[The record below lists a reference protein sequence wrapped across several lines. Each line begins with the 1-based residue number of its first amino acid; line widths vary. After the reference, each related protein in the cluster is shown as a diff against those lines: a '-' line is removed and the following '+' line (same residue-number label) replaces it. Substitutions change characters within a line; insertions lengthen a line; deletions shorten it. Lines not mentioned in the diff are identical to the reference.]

1 MDEKKEKIDDK
12 KPEEKTDD
20 KKTDNKKTDNK
31 KTEEE
36 NKQLETIDS
45 IKSKL
50 ENTISL
56 SCELIFEALLDGV
69 ENKCTKA
76 EIYESVNKK
85 ITEIKTKL
93 SEDIDALSDE
103 DKKSLDEFVNKITDD
118 KISLLIKK
126 LSQYK
131 INVEDT
137 KEDKQDKKEEDSN
150 KPAVNYNASSSDYL
164 YKNVSYSG
172 TDIVVT
178 AQLCI
183 GNTKSEFMTMGSLQ
197 TITYS
202 VYDRMEPIH
211 SLGNVNAKDYVH
223 THRYIAGS
231 MVFAV
236 FDQHWAKEFIEKY
249 CKSAGIAESEKIL
262 TDEIPPMNITISMGN
277 EYGSSSRTAL
287 YGVRLFNEGMT
298 MSVND
303 IYTEHTY
310 QFVALNIDYLENV
323 QLPSESRNPN
333 FDLSTLAPKEIED
346 KKPQQINESTDK
358 KNEDNDNDKKDED
371 SSTEEDNRIKINGL
385 SSDDYINNAM
395 ESLSK
400 NGKKVTLS
408 KIQNKALDDVT
419 KDYKK
424 ELKTIETE
432 YKEKIKKGEATKV
445 DLENKKA
452 QLKKDW
458 KDIKTEIKI
467 YINTAKREVSDL
479 EE

>member
-1 MDEKKEKIDDK
+1 MNKKKEKIEEK
-12 KPEEKTDD
+12 KPEE
-20 KKTDNKKTDNK
+20 KTDNK

>member
-12 KPEEKTDD
+12 KPEE
-20 KKTDNKKTDNK
+20 KTDNKKTDNK

-56 SCELIFEALLDGV
+56 SCELIFKALLDGV

-85 ITEIKTKL
+85 ITEIKTKF

-137 KEDKQDKKEEDSN
+137 KEDKQDKKEEDI

-346 KKPQQINESTDK
+346 KKPQQTNESTDK

-432 YKEKIKKGEATKV
+432 YKEKIKNGEATKV

>member
-12 KPEEKTDD
+12 KPEE
-20 KKTDNKKTDNK
+20 KTDNK

-85 ITEIKTKL
+85 ITEIKTKF
-93 SEDIDALSDE
+93 SKDIDALSDE

-131 INVEDT
+131 INVEDA
-137 KEDKQDKKEEDSN
+137 KEDKQDKKEEDI
-150 KPAVNYNASSSDYL
+150 KPAVNYNANSSDYL

-323 QLPSESRNPN
+323 QLPSESRDPN

-346 KKPQQINESTDK
+346 KKPQQTNESTDK
-358 KNEDNDNDKKDED
+358 KNEDNDNNKKDED

-424 ELKTIETE
+424 ELKTIEAE

>member
-1 MDEKKEKIDDK
+1 MDTKKEKIDDK
-12 KPEEKTDD
+12 KPEEK
-20 KKTDNKKTDNK
+20 
-31 KTEEE
+31 

-137 KEDKQDKKEEDSN
+137 KEDKQDKKNEDSN

-333 FDLSTLAPKEIED
+333 FDLSTLAPKELED
-346 KKPQQINESTDK
+346 KKPQQTNESTDK

-371 SSTEEDNRIKINGL
+371 NNTEEDNRIKINGL

-400 NGKKVTLS
+400 SGKKVTLS

-432 YKEKIKKGEATKV
+432 YKEKIKKGEATKI

>member
-1 MDEKKEKIDDK
+1 MNKKKEKIDDK
-12 KPEEKTDD
+12 KP
-20 KKTDNKKTDNK
+20 
-31 KTEEE
+31 EEE

-131 INVEDT
+131 INVEDA
-137 KEDKQDKKEEDSN
+137 KEDKQDKKEEDI

-323 QLPSESRNPN
+323 QLPSESRDPN

-346 KKPQQINESTDK
+346 KKPQQTNESTDK

-424 ELKTIETE
+424 ELKTIEAE

>member
-1 MDEKKEKIDDK
+1 MNAKKEKIDD
-12 KPEEKTDD
+12 
-20 KKTDNKKTDNK
+20 K

-118 KISLLIKK
+118 KISLLVKK
-126 LSQYK
+126 LSQHK

-137 KEDKQDKKEEDSN
+137 KEDKQDKKNEDSN

-211 SLGNVNAKDYVH
+211 SLGNVNTKDYVH

-346 KKPQQINESTDK
+346 KKPQQTNESTDK

-400 NGKKVTLS
+400 NGKEVTLS

-424 ELKTIETE
+424 ELKTIEAE
-432 YKEKIKKGEATKV
+432 YKEKIKKGEATKI
-445 DLENKKA
+445 DLENKKV

>member
-1 MDEKKEKIDDK
+1 M
-12 KPEEKTDD
+12 
-20 KKTDNKKTDNK
+20 
-31 KTEEE
+31 
-36 NKQLETIDS
+36 
-45 IKSKL
+45 
-50 ENTISL
+50 
-56 SCELIFEALLDGV
+56 
-69 ENKCTKA
+69 
-76 EIYESVNKK
+76 
-85 ITEIKTKL
+85 
-93 SEDIDALSDE
+93 SDE

-131 INVEDT
+131 INVEDA
-137 KEDKQDKKEEDSN
+137 KEDKQDKKNEDSN

-323 QLPSESRNPN
+323 QLPSESRDPN

-346 KKPQQINESTDK
+346 KKPQQTNESTDK
-358 KNEDNDNDKKDED
+358 KNEDNDNNNDKKDED

-424 ELKTIETE
+424 ELKTIEAE
-432 YKEKIKKGEATKV
+432 YKEKIKKG
-445 DLENKKA
+445 D
-452 QLKKDW
+452 
-458 KDIKTEIKI
+458 
-467 YINTAKREVSDL
+467 
-479 EE
+479 

>member
-1 MDEKKEKIDDK
+1 MDAKKEKIDDK
-12 KPEEKTDD
+12 KPEE
-20 KKTDNKKTDNK
+20 KTDNK

-56 SCELIFEALLDGV
+56 SCESIFEALLNSV

-126 LSQYK
+126 LSQHK

-137 KEDKQDKKEEDSN
+137 KEDKQDKKNEDSN

-236 FDQHWAKEFIEKY
+236 VDQHWAKEFIERY

-323 QLPSESRNPN
+323 QLPSESRDPN

-346 KKPQQINESTDK
+346 KKPQQTNESTDK

-424 ELKTIETE
+424 ELKTIEAE

>member
-1 MDEKKEKIDDK
+1 MDAKKEKIDDK
-12 KPEEKTDD
+12 KPEE
-20 KKTDNKKTDNK
+20 KTDNK

-56 SCELIFEALLDGV
+56 SCESIFEALLNSV
-69 ENKCTKA
+69 EKKCTKA

-126 LSQYK
+126 LSQHK

-137 KEDKQDKKEEDSN
+137 KEDKQDKKNEDSN

-323 QLPSESRNPN
+323 QLPSESRDPN

-346 KKPQQINESTDK
+346 KKPQQTNESADK

-371 SSTEEDNRIKINGL
+371 NSTEEDNRIKINGL

-424 ELKTIETE
+424 ELKTIEAE

>member
-1 MDEKKEKIDDK
+1 MDTKKEKIDDK
-12 KPEEKTDD
+12 KPEEK
-20 KKTDNKKTDNK
+20 
-31 KTEEE
+31 

-126 LSQYK
+126 LSQHEIK
-131 INVEDT
+131 VEDA
-137 KEDKQDKKEEDSN
+137 KEDKQDKKEEDI

-333 FDLSTLAPKEIED
+333 FDLSTLAPKELED
-346 KKPQQINESTDK
+346 KKPQQTNESTDK

-371 SSTEEDNRIKINGL
+371 ISTEEDNRIKINGL

-400 NGKKVTLS
+400 SGKKVTLS

>member
-12 KPEEKTDD
+12 KPEE
-20 KKTDNKKTDNK
+20 

-131 INVEDT
+131 INVEDA
-137 KEDKQDKKEEDSN
+137 KEDKQDKKNEDSN

-323 QLPSESRNPN
+323 QLPSESRDPN

-346 KKPQQINESTDK
+346 KKPQQTNESTDK

-424 ELKTIETE
+424 ELKTIEAE

>member
-12 KPEEKTDD
+12 KP
-20 KKTDNKKTDNK
+20 
-31 KTEEE
+31 EEE

-118 KISLLIKK
+118 KINLLIKK
-126 LSQYK
+126 LSQHK

-137 KEDKQDKKEEDSN
+137 KEDKQDKKNEDSN

-346 KKPQQINESTDK
+346 KKPQQTNESTDK

-371 SSTEEDNRIKINGL
+371 SSTEEDDRIKINGL

-400 NGKKVTLS
+400 NCKEVTLS

-424 ELKTIETE
+424 ELKTIEAE

-445 DLENKKA
+445 DLENKKV

>member
-1 MDEKKEKIDDK
+1 MNKKKEKIDDK
-12 KPEEKTDD
+12 KP
-20 KKTDNKKTDNK
+20 
-31 KTEEE
+31 EEE

-85 ITEIKTKL
+85 ITEIKTKF

-131 INVEDT
+131 INVEDA
-137 KEDKQDKKEEDSN
+137 KEDKQDKKEEDI

-323 QLPSESRNPN
+323 QLPSESRDPN

-346 KKPQQINESTDK
+346 KKPQQTNESTDK

-371 SSTEEDNRIKINGL
+371 SRTEEDNRIKINGL

>member
-1 MDEKKEKIDDK
+1 MDAKKEKIDDK
-12 KPEEKTDD
+12 KPEE
-20 KKTDNKKTDNK
+20 KTDNK

-126 LSQYK
+126 LSQHK
-131 INVEDT
+131 IKVEDA
-137 KEDKQDKKEEDSN
+137 KEDKQNKKEEDI

-346 KKPQQINESTDK
+346 KKPQQTNESTDK

-424 ELKTIETE
+424 ELKTIEAE

>member
-12 KPEEKTDD
+12 KQ
-20 KKTDNKKTDNK
+20 
-31 KTEEE
+31 EEE

>member
-1 MDEKKEKIDDK
+1 MDAKKEKIDDK
-12 KPEEKTDD
+12 KP
-20 KKTDNKKTDNK
+20 
-31 KTEEE
+31 EE

-56 SCELIFEALLDGV
+56 SCELIFEALLDSA

-118 KISLLIKK
+118 KISLLVKK
-126 LSQYK
+126 LSQHK
-131 INVEDT
+131 IKVEDE
-137 KEDKQDKKEEDSN
+137 KEDKQDKKEEN
-150 KPAVNYNASSSDYL
+150 IKPAVNYNASSSDYL

-323 QLPSESRNPN
+323 QLPSESRDPN

-346 KKPQQINESTDK
+346 KKSQQTNESADK
-358 KNEDNDNDKKDED
+358 KDEDNDNDKKDED
-371 SSTEEDNRIKINGL
+371 NSTEEDNRIKINGL

-424 ELKTIETE
+424 ELKTIEAE

>member
-1 MDEKKEKIDDK
+1 MDAKKEKIDDK
-12 KPEEKTDD
+12 KPEEKIDD
-20 KKTDNKKTDNK
+20 K

-131 INVEDT
+131 INVEDA
-137 KEDKQDKKEEDSN
+137 KEDKQDKKNEDSN

-277 EYGSSSRTAL
+277 EYGSSSRIAL

-346 KKPQQINESTDK
+346 KKPQQTNESTDK

-371 SSTEEDNRIKINGL
+371 NNTEEDNRIKINGL

-424 ELKTIETE
+424 ELKTIEAE

>member
-1 MDEKKEKIDDK
+1 MDAKKEKIDDK
-12 KPEEKTDD
+12 KPEE
-20 KKTDNKKTDNK
+20 KTDNK

-56 SCELIFEALLDGV
+56 SCESIFEALLNSV

-93 SEDIDALSDE
+93 SENIDALSDE

-126 LSQYK
+126 LSQHK

-137 KEDKQDKKEEDSN
+137 KEDKQDKKNEDSN

-323 QLPSESRNPN
+323 QLPSESRDPN

-346 KKPQQINESTDK
+346 KKPQQTNESTDK

-371 SSTEEDNRIKINGL
+371 GSTEEDNRIKINGL

-424 ELKTIETE
+424 ELKTIEAE
-432 YKEKIKKGEATKV
+432 YKEKIKKGKATKV

>member
-20 KKTDNKKTDNK
+20 KKTDNK

-56 SCELIFEALLDGV
+56 SCESIFEALLNSV

-118 KISLLIKK
+118 KISLLVKK
-126 LSQYK
+126 LSQHK

-137 KEDKQDKKEEDSN
+137 KEDKQDKKNEDSN

-371 SSTEEDNRIKINGL
+371 NSTEEDNRIKINGL

>member
-12 KPEEKTDD
+12 KPEE
-20 KKTDNKKTDNK
+20 

-118 KISLLIKK
+118 KISLLVKK
-126 LSQYK
+126 LSQHK

-137 KEDKQDKKEEDSN
+137 KEDKQDKKNEDSN

-323 QLPSESRNPN
+323 QLPSESRDPN

-346 KKPQQINESTDK
+346 KKPQQTNESTDK

-424 ELKTIETE
+424 ELKTIEAE

>member
-12 KPEEKTDD
+12 KPEE
-20 KKTDNKKTDNK
+20 KTDNK

-131 INVEDT
+131 INVEDA
-137 KEDKQDKKEEDSN
+137 KEDKQDKKEEDI

-346 KKPQQINESTDK
+346 KKPQQTNESTDK
-358 KNEDNDNDKKDED
+358 KDEDNDNEKKDED
-371 SSTEEDNRIKINGL
+371 SNTEEDNRIKINGL

-424 ELKTIETE
+424 ELKTIEAE

>member
-1 MDEKKEKIDDK
+1 MDAKKEKIDDK
-12 KPEEKTDD
+12 KPEE
-20 KKTDNKKTDNK
+20 KTDNK

-137 KEDKQDKKEEDSN
+137 KEDKQDKKEEDI

-358 KNEDNDNDKKDED
+358 KDEDNDNDKKDED

>member
-1 MDEKKEKIDDK
+1 MDAKKEKIDDK
-12 KPEEKTDD
+12 KLEE
-20 KKTDNKKTDNK
+20 KTDNK

-56 SCELIFEALLDGV
+56 SCESIFEALLDSV
-69 ENKCTKA
+69 EKKCTKA

-93 SEDIDALSDE
+93 SKDIDALSDE

-118 KISLLIKK
+118 KISLLVKK
-126 LSQYK
+126 LSQHK

-137 KEDKQDKKEEDSN
+137 KEDKQDKKNEDSN

-346 KKPQQINESTDK
+346 KKPQQTNESTDK

-424 ELKTIETE
+424 ELKTIEAE

>member
-1 MDEKKEKIDDK
+1 MDEKKEKIDD
-12 KPEEKTDD
+12 
-20 KKTDNKKTDNK
+20 K

-126 LSQYK
+126 LSQHK

-137 KEDKQDKKEEDSN
+137 KEDKQDKKNEDSN
-150 KPAVNYNASSSDYL
+150 KPAVNYNTSSSDYL

-346 KKPQQINESTDK
+346 KKPQQTNESTDK

-432 YKEKIKKGEATKV
+432 YKEKIKNGEATKV

>member
-1 MDEKKEKIDDK
+1 MDAKKEKIDDK
-12 KPEEKTDD
+12 KPEE
-20 KKTDNKKTDNK
+20 KTDNK

-56 SCELIFEALLDGV
+56 SCESIFEALLNSV

-131 INVEDT
+131 INVEDA
-137 KEDKQDKKEEDSN
+137 KEDKQDKKNEDSN

-323 QLPSESRNPN
+323 QLPSESRDPN

-346 KKPQQINESTDK
+346 KKPQQTNESTDK

-424 ELKTIETE
+424 ELKTIEAE
-432 YKEKIKKGEATKV
+432 YKEKIKKGEATKI

>member
-1 MDEKKEKIDDK
+1 MNKKKEKIDDK
-12 KPEEKTDD
+12 KP
-20 KKTDNKKTDNK
+20 
-31 KTEEE
+31 EEE

-118 KISLLIKK
+118 KISLLVKK
-126 LSQYK
+126 LSQHK

-137 KEDKQDKKEEDSN
+137 KEDKQDKKNEDSN

-346 KKPQQINESTDK
+346 KKPQQTNESTDK

-424 ELKTIETE
+424 ELKTIEAE

>member
-1 MDEKKEKIDDK
+1 MDAKKEKIDDK
-12 KPEEKTDD
+12 KPEE
-20 KKTDNKKTDNK
+20 KTDNK

-137 KEDKQDKKEEDSN
+137 KEDKQDKKEEDI

-346 KKPQQINESTDK
+346 KKPQQTNESTDK

-424 ELKTIETE
+424 ELKTIEAE

>member
-1 MDEKKEKIDDK
+1 MDAKKEKIDDK
-12 KPEEKTDD
+12 KPEEKTD
-20 KKTDNKKTDNK
+20 NK

-36 NKQLETIDS
+36 NKQLKTIDS

-56 SCELIFEALLDGV
+56 SCESIFEALLDSV

-118 KISLLIKK
+118 KISLLVKK
-126 LSQYK
+126 LSQHK

-137 KEDKQDKKEEDSN
+137 KEDKQDKKNEDSN

-262 TDEIPPMNITISMGN
+262 TDEIPPINITISMGN

-346 KKPQQINESTDK
+346 KKPQQTNESTDK
-358 KNEDNDNDKKDED
+358 KNEDNNNDKKDED
-371 SSTEEDNRIKINGL
+371 ISTEEDNRIKINGL

-400 NGKKVTLS
+400 NGKEVTLS

>member
-12 KPEEKTDD
+12 KPEE
-20 KKTDNKKTDNK
+20 KTDNK

-56 SCELIFEALLDGV
+56 SCESIFEALLNSV

-118 KISLLIKK
+118 KISLLVKK
-126 LSQYK
+126 LSQHK

-137 KEDKQDKKEEDSN
+137 KEDKQDKKNEDSN

-371 SSTEEDNRIKINGL
+371 NSTEEDNRIKINGL

>member
-12 KPEEKTDD
+12 KP
-20 KKTDNKKTDNK
+20 
-31 KTEEE
+31 EEE

-118 KISLLIKK
+118 KISLLVKK
-126 LSQYK
+126 LSQHK

-137 KEDKQDKKEEDSN
+137 KEDKQDKKNEDSN
-150 KPAVNYNASSSDYL
+150 KPAVNYNSSSSDYL

-346 KKPQQINESTDK
+346 KKPQQTNESTDK
-358 KNEDNDNDKKDED
+358 KNEDNDDDKKDED

-424 ELKTIETE
+424 ELKTIEAE
-432 YKEKIKKGEATKV
+432 YKEKIKNGEATKV

>member
-1 MDEKKEKIDDK
+1 MDAKKEKIDDK
-12 KPEEKTDD
+12 KPEE
-20 KKTDNKKTDNK
+20 KTDNK

-56 SCELIFEALLDGV
+56 SCESIFEALLNSV

-126 LSQYK
+126 LSQHK

-137 KEDKQDKKEEDSN
+137 KEDKQDKKNEDSN

-323 QLPSESRNPN
+323 QLPSESRDPN

-346 KKPQQINESTDK
+346 KKPQQTNESTDK

-424 ELKTIETE
+424 ELKTIEAE

>member
-1 MDEKKEKIDDK
+1 MDAKKEKIDDK
-12 KPEEKTDD
+12 KPEE
-20 KKTDNKKTDNK
+20 KTDNK

-56 SCELIFEALLDGV
+56 SCESIFEALLDSV
-69 ENKCTKA
+69 EKKCTKA

-118 KISLLIKK
+118 KISLLVKK
-126 LSQYK
+126 LSQHK

-137 KEDKQDKKEEDSN
+137 KEDKQDKKNEDSN

-346 KKPQQINESTDK
+346 KKPQQTNESTDK
-358 KNEDNDNDKKDED
+358 KNEDNDNNKKDED

-424 ELKTIETE
+424 ELKTIEAE
-432 YKEKIKKGEATKV
+432 YKEKIKKVEATKV

>member
-12 KPEEKTDD
+12 KPEE
-20 KKTDNKKTDNK
+20 KTDNK

-56 SCELIFEALLDGV
+56 SCESIFEALLNSV

-103 DKKSLDEFVNKITDD
+103 DKKSLDEFVNKVTDD
-118 KISLLIKK
+118 KISLLVKK
-126 LSQYK
+126 LSQHK

-137 KEDKQDKKEEDSN
+137 KEDKQDKKNEDSN

-346 KKPQQINESTDK
+346 KKPQQTNESTDK
-358 KNEDNDNDKKDED
+358 KNEDKENDKKDED

-424 ELKTIETE
+424 ELKTIEAE

>member
-12 KPEEKTDD
+12 KPEE
-20 KKTDNKKTDNK
+20 KTDNK

-131 INVEDT
+131 INVEDA
-137 KEDKQDKKEEDSN
+137 KEDKQDKKEEDI

-346 KKPQQINESTDK
+346 KKPQQTNESTDK
-358 KNEDNDNDKKDED
+358 KDEDSDNDKKDED
-371 SSTEEDNRIKINGL
+371 NNTEEDNRIKINGL

-424 ELKTIETE
+424 ELKTIEAE

>member
-1 MDEKKEKIDDK
+1 MNKKKEKIDDK
-12 KPEEKTDD
+12 KP
-20 KKTDNKKTDNK
+20 
-31 KTEEE
+31 EEE

-131 INVEDT
+131 INVEDA
-137 KEDKQDKKEEDSN
+137 KEDKQDKKNEDSN

-346 KKPQQINESTDK
+346 KKPQQTNESTDK

-400 NGKKVTLS
+400 NGKKITLS

-424 ELKTIETE
+424 ELKTIEAE

>member
-12 KPEEKTDD
+12 KPEE
-20 KKTDNKKTDNK
+20 KTDNK

-56 SCELIFEALLDGV
+56 SCESIFEALLNSV

-93 SEDIDALSDE
+93 SEDIDVLSDE

-118 KISLLIKK
+118 KISLLVKK
-126 LSQYK
+126 LSQHK

-137 KEDKQDKKEEDSN
+137 KEDKQDKKNEDSN

-358 KNEDNDNDKKDED
+358 KNEDKENDKKDED

-424 ELKTIETE
+424 ELKTIEAE

>member
-20 KKTDNKKTDNK
+20 KKTDNK

-85 ITEIKTKL
+85 ITEIKTKF
-93 SEDIDALSDE
+93 SEDIDALSDK

-131 INVEDT
+131 INVEDA
-137 KEDKQDKKEEDSN
+137 KEDKQDKKNEDSN

-346 KKPQQINESTDK
+346 KKPQQTNESTDK
-358 KNEDNDNDKKDED
+358 KDEDNDNDKKDED

-424 ELKTIETE
+424 ELKTIEAE

>member
-1 MDEKKEKIDDK
+1 MDEKKEKIDD
-12 KPEEKTDD
+12 
-20 KKTDNKKTDNK
+20 K

-56 SCELIFEALLDGV
+56 SCESIFEALLNSV

-118 KISLLIKK
+118 KISLLVKK
-126 LSQYK
+126 LSQHK

-137 KEDKQDKKEEDSN
+137 KEDKQDKKNEDSN

-346 KKPQQINESTDK
+346 KKPQQTNESTDK

>member
-1 MDEKKEKIDDK
+1 MDAKKEKIDDK
-12 KPEEKTDD
+12 KPEE
-20 KKTDNKKTDNK
+20 KTDNK

-56 SCELIFEALLDGV
+56 SCESIFEALLDSV
-69 ENKCTKA
+69 EKKCTKA

-118 KISLLIKK
+118 KISLLVKK
-126 LSQYK
+126 LSQHK

-137 KEDKQDKKEEDSN
+137 KEDKQDKKNEDSN

-346 KKPQQINESTDK
+346 KKPQQTNESTDK
-358 KNEDNDNDKKDED
+358 KNEDKENDKKDED

-424 ELKTIETE
+424 ELKTIEAE